1 MASESWVAT
10 PLPFHGENAQARL
23 VVEGDPG
30 VSEAAL
36 GLAALGAPSAAHEP
50 EGCRTHEH
58 VRRRVEIARLGDIDR
73 QRDGTRALE
82 QGGCALRDRI
92 AAEADDHLGRGAVGA
107 GAEVVVVVDD
117 ERVVDG
123 AQPRQRVGEH
133 GQRQLARPSE
143 NLLGFRHGLAGALA
157 GKHQRGPLPQQSLDG
172 LDAGR
177 GQCAGRAN
185 KRAQIETGAI
195 LRGDTGVAS
204 AQSEAVAGGALH
216 GLQIGTGEIG
226 LERGIEGEVHV
237 HGAGQVHAGAGSHLQ
252 VWIVV
257 HDVAGLVVE
266 DRLERIGLF
275 NGCGRKVASSIPRR
289 SIGGSV
295 IDRRIRRHRDGSS
308 RIHRQRDG
316 GSRILRQRGGPGAS

>member
-1 MASESWVAT
+1 MGGHAV
-10 PLPFHGENAQARL
+10 PFHSENAQARL

-157 GKHQRGPLPQQSLDG
+157 GKH
-172 LDAGR
+172 
-177 GQCAGRAN
+177 
-185 KRAQIETGAI
+185 
-195 LRGDTGVAS
+195 
-204 AQSEAVAGGALH
+204 
-216 GLQIGTGEIG
+216 
-226 LERGIEGEVHV
+226 
-237 HGAGQVHAGAGSHLQ
+237 
-252 VWIVV
+252 
-257 HDVAGLVVE
+257 
-266 DRLERIGLF
+266 
-275 NGCGRKVASSIPRR
+275 
-289 SIGGSV
+289 
-295 IDRRIRRHRDGSS
+295 
-308 RIHRQRDG
+308 
-316 GSRILRQRGGPGAS
+316 